1 LAISATDCLLIN
13 LFFAVRANAAM
24 TWLGRRQRRTTIP
37 AKHSGRLDHLLAEGA
52 LAQIVGLWVVDRGR
66 SGLLPLALSV
76 VG

>member
-1 LAISATDCLLIN
+1 
-13 LFFAVRANAAM
+13 M
-24 TWLGRRQRRTTIP
+24 TRLGRRQRRTTIP
-37 AKHSGRLDHLLAEGA
+37 AKHGGGLDHLLAEGA

>member
-1 LAISATDCLLIN
+1 
-13 LFFAVRANAAM
+13 M
-24 TWLGRRQRRTTIP
+24 TRLGRRQRRTTIP